1 MYFFSKINGWGREKD
16 CEDNVINYF
25 FRFKQDKGNRHGL
38 RNSEKNIHFH

>member
-25 FRFKQDKGNRHGL
+25 CRFEQDEGNRHWL
-38 RNSEKNIHFH
+38 RTAEKVIL